1 MSNSAWQWVVE
12 AKHQFHWFYC
22 LYFQTIKARE
32 KAVRYM
38 CICVNASGEKN
49 VWDWYPRSTEKDMIG
64 GFESCTVKAKKGL
77 YFTGNL
83 EQFD

>member
-12 AKHQFHWFYC
+12 AKHQFHWFLLSVLPDNKGWEGGC
-22 LYFQTIKARE
+22 Q
-32 KAVRYM
+32 VNVYM
-38 CICVNASGEKN
+38 CMLGRKKRSGTDIAGAPKE
-49 VWDWYPRSTEKDMIG
+49 IFG

-77 YFTGNL
+77 FFIGNL